1 MISNTKPFRPVKP
14 STEEIVAGTAVS
26 VGTYM
31 QKLQAYVWWS
41 YSVFLHDDE
50 VIKLRTPLYASAYPK
65 IDNTPKNAP
74 ATIADW
80 RPTSIKEPLDM
91 EHCIS
96 ALTHSHFYEGAIS
109 IWDIGIM
116 KTCAFETDLQLRDP
130 TWAQLNVLIGH
141 WSEETLASSSPD
153 EGKRR
158 FFFPGMVFSFVKD
171 IALLQ
176 AKKIKRNRFERD
188 ASQRRP

>member
-1 MISNTKPFRPVKP
+1 MGKRAAEAAASEASPGKCAKQPAAQQQPQAAEQPAAAPPAAQQQPAAPARFESLMISKTKPFRPVKP

-26 VGTYM
+26 VRTYM

-50 VIKLRTPLYASAYPK
+50 VIKLRTPLYASACPK

-74 ATIADW
+74 ATSADW

-96 ALTHSHFYEGAIS
+96 ALTHSNFYEGAI
-109 IWDIGIM
+109 
-116 KTCAFETDLQLRDP
+116 
-130 TWAQLNVLIGH
+130 
-141 WSEETLASSSPD
+141 
-153 EGKRR
+153 
-158 FFFPGMVFSFVKD
+158 
-171 IALLQ
+171 
-176 AKKIKRNRFERD
+176 
-188 ASQRRP
+188 